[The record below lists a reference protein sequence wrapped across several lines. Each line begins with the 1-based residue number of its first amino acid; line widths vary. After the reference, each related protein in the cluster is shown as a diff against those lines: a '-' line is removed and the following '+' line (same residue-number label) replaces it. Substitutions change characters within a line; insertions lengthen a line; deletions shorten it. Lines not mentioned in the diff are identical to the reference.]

1 LANPAPGNPFAPK
14 PGASKTPA
22 KAADPFASAT
32 KVAAPKAANPF
43 GPKAPVTPATAATS
57 SYLGP
62 KDSFG
67 NAINRGVNNLGAI
80 GATPKAQAD
89 NLGKIVNFGQ
99 GVINAL
105 GMAGTFVGGYLQKA
119 GEQSAAVAA
128 GKQPLNFGV
137 MLAND
142 IAAGSKNA
150 TAWTRNEKTIYG
162 KDILESAGMPKDFG
176 TVDVPILGKVNAP
189 GLAFDILTDPTNF
202 VPGKVLTTPI
212 KATVIGAKTA
222 IDAAKLA
229 KIGSVS
235 EKLVVGNGDA
245 VKSIVKEGANP
256 IVKAVQGKIAETAG
270 NIAEKGAPLAEGS
283 TAKALKPGS
292 MALEQYTKKPLIEAK
307 NIRSTG
313 PMAKTLEENNA
324 RVISYKT
331 VETAGA
337 PSLSQIIGS
346 AIEAGSKATKAVI
359 LGEVVNA
366 DLKQM
371 AKAESRVAKAAVKA
385 AKKNPQAVIDNVV
398 TDIKPFEPHVTPDRT
413 YVFDNNNVAH
423 TFATPEE
430 ATSWTKEQAGA
441 PAVIN
446 VTKGEKPIV
455 DTGAVKAAN
464 PVDAVLMKMPTT
476 TKQAKQAQ
484 VALDTVDK
492 IAKTTTG
499 TAVVDGAH
507 VQKTYSDFT
516 ALVHGLKT
524 GDQVDYTALE
534 SIAKAF
540 DPQAKLIK
548 QIEKTAKS
556 GDAYAQLRDVLVEK
570 GLQTVA
576 DTQERLKL
584 MTAGVSLKAQGLA
597 YADASA
603 KYVEGRLSG
612 ALEPAA
618 AISDSLR
625 ETAQANIARWME
637 NPDTAKMMDD
647 TLNNI
652 SRGMAGTFEYVQKIV
667 QSPDFFEGASSLG
680 DLAIRSTKKAYEAG
694 SKAALL
700 KQLNQSGEAK
710 MLGSLF
716 GIMRKRTKNGQLSV
730 DEFIHRSTMMND
742 ALLAVLGAR
751 NVYAKVE
758 KLAKGNPHYVF
769 LSMSDFAQVM
779 KDTNVDLLKKALFP
793 DISKATVK
801 QTDTLSTISIGEA
814 IRSVIEA
821 RERNLPINLDELAK
835 NLQKRGELQVTWS
848 AGFKAKVPAIAQEL
862 AEHITQPDIIARFE
876 KIHATR
882 ALAAAEDS
890 LRSAET
896 ISENIFAS
904 MIEGWKTNLGEGL
917 DSIAARD
924 QLVRNMFNEFVYAS
938 GIFKNQNSKVA
949 EAVFQAAAMVY
960 LTGGKLAKLAGQTDF
975 TPLIG
980 SPMAKDVASRQVY
993 ADAIDSVNAFFKQ
1006 KNADLFAA
1014 AGRERL
1020 PFPSPSAKAAAT
1032 SALTQAQKAYETHML
1047 KGQVAGMSD
1056 AEIAAW
1062 TKDHA
1067 GYQAALDSAR
1077 QEAWKNSVPT
1087 FHYQNG
1093 KWVPSAT
1100 YSRSAAI
1107 KEANALIAKNGAI
1120 TPAARMA
1127 DTLVKF
1133 PSYERLSAEESK
1145 KWLANW
1151 RKENNIRA
1159 VDAAESASQTAAKEI
1174 VDNEAA
1180 YDALGLDPAETAQ
1193 HMMQDSIAKPLDEL
1207 NITVNVDPNSYTA
1220 WKSNVPER
1228 LSGTASREDLKPLLN
1243 RAESTMMNAVSNIAD
1258 YADALRTNYLKLF
1271 RQAAKEQRLTKEEAI
1286 AFREDSFTKA
1296 FNHAIARTEP
1306 GPGEA
1311 KIVSDLTYHLRAM
1324 FDGLFG
1330 NPETS
1335 MIVKSGIDSKM
1346 LGSAFKKFGLSD
1358 KAGFVQPSALNPSQL
1373 ADYLAWLPFA
1383 NMPKD
1388 LGEIEKAAWNE
1399 RAKAF
1404 KESNNDPFVM
1414 VTRMAQAIQF
1424 ARTEKGIVSDF
1435 ANQFGYKSQGLTFE
1449 QAVRQGWVQIKGT
1462 TMGGTNL
1469 ADHLPAP
1476 EAGGLFNPDIAKQ
1489 FMSINREWNKLYN
1502 SGSMR
1507 PWLRNAMEIQ
1517 GFFKAN
1523 QTIFN
1528 LRHHI
1533 TNMVG
1538 DTTTAMIAGVLNP
1551 LHWGQ
1556 GLELSLMYAG
1566 EDAAAQWGKNQ
1577 LDKKFVQMFNSWK
1590 GYDRALETVSPTGG
1604 RMPAVT
1610 IYKNGKPTLQGIKQQ
1625 DLLQAFL
1632 DRGIMVGNIF
1642 QNDIQGLSDSV
1653 LSSSL
1658 VGDRANLMKRI
1669 GAKIH
1674 KGYRAAEK
1682 GPGSM
1687 AAYYGNV
1694 PRAAHALRVMQS
1706 RSWSS
1711 LEEALNAAS
1720 AEVTKYHPTIQSL
1733 SASERKGPRL
1743 MFSYYTWLRVA
1754 HNAFIDMALK
1764 HTGAMLIPS
1773 RIQYAQAEAAGLDP
1787 QNIGSPWSLYG
1798 QSVTPSYLNYS
1809 VYGPTAVGPNGPV
1822 VYRRSILPMDV
1833 LDTWNF
1839 AYDTGKTIDQNTFEN
1854 LAKAGRIFGKN
1865 LNQVAQPLIE
1875 WGTGT
1880 DIQTGKPSTVK
1891 DLATFG
1897 DKLLSNFG
1905 LTNLLE
1911 GLNVYTPSNK
1921 GTTSKNPLTQ
1931 EQRNAKLL
1939 NWIGGQKQSDVMTPA
1954 NIKNA
1959 KLEHTARLNTI
1970 LKNKGIVK

>member
-1 LANPAPGNPFAPK
+1 MANPAPGNPFAPK

-32 KVAAPKAANPF
+32 KVAEPKAANPF

-202 VPGKVLTTPI
+202 IPGKVLTTPL
-212 KATVIGAKTA
+212 KATVIGTKTA

-229 KIGSVS
+229 KIGNVS
-235 EKLVVGNGDA
+235 EKLAVDASKVGEDVAKGA
-245 VKSIVKEGANP
+245 IKVEGAVP
-256 IVKAVQGKIAETAG
+256 TE
-270 NIAEKGAPLAEGS
+270 
-283 TAKALKPGS
+283 LKPGS
-292 MALEQYTKKPLIEAK
+292 RALEQYTKKPLIEAK
-307 NIRSTG
+307 NVRTTG
-313 PMAKTLEENNA
+313 PMAKALENA
-324 RVISYKT
+324 NAKVISYKT
-331 VETAGA
+331 VETAGKA
-337 PSLSQIIGS
+337 TPLQVVGS
-346 AIEAGSKATKAVI
+346 AIEAGSKATKAVL
-359 LGEVVNA
+359 LGELVNH

-371 AKAESRVAKAAVKA
+371 AKVEAQVTKSAVKA

-398 TDIKPFEPHVTPDRT
+398 TDIKPYEPHVTPDRT
-413 YVFDNNNVAH
+413 YVFDHNNVAH

-430 ATSWTKEQAGA
+430 ATGWVQEQKNA
-441 PAVIN
+441 PTVIN

-464 PVDAVLMKMPTT
+464 PVDAVLMKLPTT
-476 TKQAKQAQ
+476 NPQAKQAKI
-484 VALDTVDK
+484 ALETVDN
-492 IAKTTTG
+492 IAKTTKG
-499 TAVVDGAH
+499 TALVDGVH
-507 VQKTYSDFT
+507 VEKSYPDFT

-524 GDQVDYTALE
+524 GDQVDYAALE

-570 GLQTVA
+570 GPQTVA

-647 TLNNI
+647 ALNNI

-667 QSPDFFEGASSLG
+667 QSPDFFEGASNLG

-716 GIMRKRTKNGQLSV
+716 AIMRKRTKNTQLSV
-730 DEFIHRSTMMND
+730 EEFIHRSTMMND

-751 NVYAKVE
+751 NVYAKAE
-758 KLAKGNPHYVF
+758 KLAKGTPHYVF

-779 KDTNVDLLKKALFP
+779 KDTNLSLLKKTLFP
-793 DISKATVK
+793 DVSKATVK
-801 QTDTLSTISIGEA
+801 QTDTLSTISIGEG

-821 RERNLPINLDELAK
+821 RERNLPIDLDELAK
-835 NLQKRGELQVTWS
+835 NLRKRGELQEPWS
-848 AGFKAKVPAIAQEL
+848 AGFMAKAPGIAQEL
-862 AEHITQPDIIARFE
+862 AAHITKPDVIAQFE
-876 KIHATR
+876 KIHTTR

-890 LRSAET
+890 IRSAET

-960 LTGGKLAKLAGQTDF
+960 LNGGKLAKLAGQTDF

-980 SPMAKDVASRQVY
+980 SPLAKDVAARQVY
-993 ADAIDSVNAFFKQ
+993 ADAMESINSFFKQ
-1006 KNADLFAA
+1006 RNADLFAA
-1014 AGRERL
+1014 AGREKL
-1020 PFPSPSAKAAAT
+1020 PFPSPAAKAAAT
-1032 SALTQAQKAYETHML
+1032 NALTQAQKAYEAHML

-1133 PSYERLSAEESK
+1133 PSYARMTAEESK
-1145 KWLANW
+1145 KWLTDW
-1151 RKENNIRA
+1151 RRENNIRA
-1159 VDAAESASQTAAKEI
+1159 VEDAESAAQTAAKEV

-1207 NITVNVDPNSYTA
+1207 NIKVNADPTKYDA
-1220 WKSNVPER
+1220 WKDNLPER
-1228 LSGTASREDLKPLLN
+1228 LSGTTGREDLKPLLN

-1258 YADALRTNYLKLF
+1258 YANALRQNYLKLF
-1271 RQAAKEQRLTKEEAI
+1271 RKDAKVQELTKEQAI
-1286 AFREDSFTKA
+1286 AFREESFTKA

-1306 GPGEA
+1306 AIGEP
-1311 KIVSDLTYHLRAM
+1311 KV
-1324 FDGLFG
+1324 
-1330 NPETS
+1330 
-1335 MIVKSGIDSKM
+1335 
-1346 LGSAFKKFGLSD
+1346 
-1358 KAGFVQPSALNPSQL
+1358 VQ
-1373 ADYLAWLPFA
+1373 D
-1383 NMPKD
+1383 
-1388 LGEIEKAAWNE
+1388 
-1399 RAKAF
+1399 
-1404 KESNNDPFVM
+1404 
-1414 VTRMAQAIQF
+1414 
-1424 ARTEKGIVSDF
+1424 
-1435 ANQFGYKSQGLTFE
+1435 
-1449 QAVRQGWVQIKGT
+1449 
-1462 TMGGTNL
+1462 
-1469 ADHLPAP
+1469 
-1476 EAGGLFNPDIAKQ
+1476 
-1489 FMSINREWNKLYN
+1489 
-1502 SGSMR
+1502 
-1507 PWLRNAMEIQ
+1507 
-1517 GFFKAN
+1517 
-1523 QTIFN
+1523 
-1528 LRHHI
+1528 
-1533 TNMVG
+1533 
-1538 DTTTAMIAGVLNP
+1538 
-1551 LHWGQ
+1551 
-1556 GLELSLMYAG
+1556 LSL
-1566 EDAAAQWGKNQ
+1566 
-1577 LDKKFVQMFNSWK
+1577 
-1590 GYDRALETVSPTGG
+1590 
-1604 RMPAVT
+1604 
-1610 IYKNGKPTLQGIKQQ
+1610 
-1625 DLLQAFL
+1625 
-1632 DRGIMVGNIF
+1632 
-1642 QNDIQGLSDSV
+1642 
-1653 LSSSL
+1653 
-1658 VGDRANLMKRI
+1658 
-1669 GAKIH
+1669 IH
-1674 KGYRAAEK
+1674 
-1682 GPGSM
+1682 
-1687 AAYYGNV
+1687 
-1694 PRAAHALRVMQS
+1694 
-1706 RSWSS
+1706 
-1711 LEEALNAAS
+1711 
-1720 AEVTKYHPTIQSL
+1720 I
-1733 SASERKGPRL
+1733 
-1743 MFSYYTWLRVA
+1743 
-1754 HNAFIDMALK
+1754 
-1764 HTGAMLIPS
+1764 
-1773 RIQYAQAEAAGLDP
+1773 
-1787 QNIGSPWSLYG
+1787 
-1798 QSVTPSYLNYS
+1798 
-1809 VYGPTAVGPNGPV
+1809 
-1822 VYRRSILPMDV
+1822 
-1833 LDTWNF
+1833 
-1839 AYDTGKTIDQNTFEN
+1839 
-1854 LAKAGRIFGKN
+1854 
-1865 LNQVAQPLIE
+1865 
-1875 WGTGT
+1875 
-1880 DIQTGKPSTVK
+1880 
-1891 DLATFG
+1891 
-1897 DKLLSNFG
+1897 
-1905 LTNLLE
+1905 
-1911 GLNVYTPSNK
+1911 
-1921 GTTSKNPLTQ
+1921 
-1931 EQRNAKLL
+1931 
-1939 NWIGGQKQSDVMTPA
+1939 
-1954 NIKNA
+1954 
-1959 KLEHTARLNTI
+1959 
-1970 LKNKGIVK
+1970 